1 MMPRQ
6 ESGRNNKSRRKMPRR
21 ESGRLANPTPLFRMP
36 RIESGR
42 LPQNMTSDLL
52 TLVKPKGRELR
63 ELHGVFTETPHEITP
78 GPFGTLSA
86 KFTDGKGSR
95 KGSMAAFP
103 LPVVSGLPNGTSTS
117 YFETQILSIG
127 DGGMAAI
134 GLKIPTDCQLHNQL
148 PGWQSGTFG
157 LHSDDGGVYF
167 SGGEPIDNVK
177 AFVAGTVVG
186 IGVCSLSEND
196 IDSSLVFVAI
206 NGTLCWKRKL
216 AMPHSAGL
224 MQGLIG
230 CDCNNTQFV
239 VNKGQMPFVFKNLKT
254 VSTM

>member
-1 MMPRQ
+1 MPR
-6 ESGRNNKSRRKMPRR
+6 
-21 ESGRLANPTPLFRMP
+21 F
-36 RIESGR
+36 ESGR

-63 ELHGVFTETPHEITP
+63 ELHGVFTETPTKSHRAHS
-78 GPFGTLSA
+78 GPCPQSSPMVKEVAKAPWHLFLCQLSQ
-86 KFTDGKGSR
+86 
-95 KGSMAAFP
+95 AFQAEP
-103 LPVVSGLPNGTSTS
+103 AS
-117 YFETQILSIG
+117 YFETKILSIG

-224 MQGLIG
+224 MQG
-230 CDCNNTQFV
+230 
-239 VNKGQMPFVFKNLKT
+239 
-254 VSTM
+254 